1 MIEAKTHKLTHHAEE
16 PPSHPSCQCTLF
28 FPPFARQRGYG
39 IKKWNKRN
47 SPSLN
52 NITLRF
58 RRDKP
63 ADSRQI
69 QGQRQRLSESTQL
82 SLTSSGS
89 VLARFL
95 MSSRSQNFSLSHV
108 NSVTEDNFTLQPP
121 HSSKSFTLTQDSICM
136 RVLVFGLINIQDLAP
151 AWRSKHFL
159 LKVNRSNALIKI
171 QLLLTLLSLEAFKEN
186 YLIQILWSSP

>member
-16 PPSHPSCQCTLF
+16 HPFHPSCQCTLF
-28 FPPFARQRGYG
+28 FSPFARQQGYG
-39 IKKWNKRN
+39 IKKKNEIKETHL
-47 SPSLN
+47 PSTTSHFGSGE
-52 NITLRF
+52 ISQQTVG
-58 RRDKP
+58 KYK
-63 ADSRQI
+63 
-69 QGQRQRLSESTQL
+69 QRLSESTQL

-89 VLARFL
+89 VLARLL
-95 MSSRSQNFSLSHV
+95 MSSKSQIFSLSHV

-121 HSSKSFTLTQDSICM
+121 HSSKSFTLTQDSSCM
-136 RVLVFGLINIQDLAP
+136 RALVFGLINIQDLAP